1 MRLSL
6 TPALCFGEQRLVK
19 HDLLPLYGRAENW
32 KRRCWQHQFLQVML
46 LNKGMISN
54 LSLYIQQCNFA
65 ILNIFLLLK
74 LCHRACACAKAGLPP
89 PDLSLFTFLLPTSQ
103 FRPSLCICE
112 FVYFC
117 NFVFVY
123 LCSFAS
129 STPENPLVY
138 KPSYHFAKLS
148 VIAIV
153 QAGKRGWMWD
163 TKSGWKWKWE
173 LVSVHQRV
181 VWRWWDEWECWS
193 QLGRWWWRW
202 WVGLVTT
209 TWVTWL
215 GLQESWWW

>member
-1 MRLSL
+1 
-6 TPALCFGEQRLVK
+6 
-19 HDLLPLYGRAENW
+19 
-32 KRRCWQHQFLQVML
+32 ML

-74 LCHRACACAKAGLPP
+74 LCHRACACTKAGPPP

-103 FRPSLCICE
+103 FRPSLCICV

-117 NFVFVY
+117 IFVFVYFCIFVFVY

-148 VIAIV
+148 VIAEVRHKIGMEV
-153 QAGKRGWMWD
+153 KMGTRECSSESCVK
-163 TKSGWKWKWE
+163 
-173 LVSVHQRV
+173 V
-181 VWRWWDEWECWS
+181 VR
-193 QLGRWWWRW
+193 
-202 WVGLVTT
+202 
-209 TWVTWL
+209 
-215 GLQESWWW
+215 